1 MIVWKIFYDVFEDH
15 PITNIGKHVFVMPK
29 ASLDN
34 RAYVMS
40 FIVQNALFQPPYSMM
55 HFNDQFL

>member
-1 MIVWKIFYDVFEDH
+1 MIVWKIFYDVFEDC

-34 RAYVMS
+34 RAYVMVFYCTECTLS
-40 FIVQNALFQPPYSMM
+40 ASIFYDAF
-55 HFNDQFL
+55 